1 MFFSKR
7 SFPPLLLLVC
17 LLGVA
22 CLLFSADIASAAGAA
37 QGTLSTDILPTASSA
52 DGTKDVG
59 EANFNDLM
67 AKFYATMTYVG
78 KIISTIM
85 VCLGGLMVATNMD
98 SGHKTVWNAILG
110 VGLALNA
117 GSFLSTAFQPYVPAG
132 GSVTHQDLMF
142 PFTSKEESIDW
153 GNFFGNFTTQLQV
166 YTQEGAVAIMP
177 AAAKLLL
184 LFTAIRVTVQVSLD
198 LISGDKVRYMT
209 MVLLETGAYL
219 FLITN
224 WYGNNG
230 GLNIMGTLMSGF
242 EQLGYTAG
250 GVNDTPNNSI
260 LGSGVNMFLGAY
272 NKYDFDAFSP
282 IASLAGMV
290 CLGAILIL
298 LVLTGLEMYMARIEF
313 WIMAMITI
321 PLIPFVALPQTRTF
335 FERALGA
342 MLNLSIKVS
351 VIAFISAMSTGIL
364 KKYVDFFATTGEEVV
379 GISFPV
385 LIQALLVSLLLYLI
399 VKKIPNLVEG
409 LLNGQPKLS
418 GATMKEMAGTA
429 AKGTAAVATAGAN
442 VGKAAVNGA
451 VSGGFKAAGKAA
463 AGGAGGKS
471 QWAVGAAGAL
481 LGGTNAA
488 GGALARGFGGMAKN
502 ALLGSDSSS
511 GGGGGGGRNG
521 GLLAPLRDGARIG
534 KMFSDKDKDGKRQPG
549 LYGMGK
555 NAAKSAK
562 EAITGKEK
570 EDGRHSGILGNL
582 QDLKSDAEDT
592 FSKGAGKK
600 TGGQPSSSTTS
611 NTTKESTQTK
621 E

>member
-1 MFFSKR
+1 MSFFR
-7 SFPPLLLLVC
+7 HRYALLLS
-17 LLGVA
+17 A
-22 CLLFSADIASAAGAA
+22 CLLAAVCVLFWMDPVSAASS
-37 QGTLSTDILPTASSA
+37 TLSTDVLPTAASA

-59 EANFNDLM
+59 GANFNDLM

-110 VGLALNA
+110 IGLALNA

-230 GLNIMGTLMSGF
+230 GMNIMGTLMSGF

-250 GVNDTPNNSI
+250 GVSDNPNNSI

-321 PLIPFVALPQTRTF
+321 PLIPFAALPQTRTF
-335 FERALGA
+335 FEKALGA

-399 VKKIPNLVEG
+399 VKKIPNLVQG
-409 LLNGQPKLS
+409 LLNGTPQLT
-418 GATMKEMAGTA
+418 GATMKQMAGTA
-429 AKGTAAVATAGAN
+429 AKGGAAVATAGAS
-442 VGKAAVNGA
+442 VGKAMVNGA
-451 VSGGFKAAGKAA
+451 VSGGFKAAGMAA
-463 AGGAGGKS
+463 AGKTPLGTGGAS
-471 QWAVGAAGAL
+471 RWAAGAAGAL
-481 LGGTNAA
+481 GGGLNAA
-488 GGALARGFGGMAKN
+488 GGAVARGLGGMAKN

-511 GGGGGGGRNG
+511 GGGGGGRNG
-521 GLLAPLRDGARIG
+521 GLLAPLRDGARMG
-534 KMFSDKDKDGKRQPG
+534 NMFTDKNKDGERQG
-549 LYGMGK
+549 LVGMGK
-555 NAAKSAK
+555 DAAKSAK
-562 EAITGKEK
+562 EVFTGKKK

-582 QDLKSDAEDT
+582 QDLKLDAKNAFNE
-592 FSKGAGKK
+592 GAGK
-600 TGGQPSSSTTS
+600 TPNGQPSSLTTS
-611 NTTKESTQTK
+611 NTTKESKQTK

>member
-1 MFFSKR
+1 
-7 SFPPLLLLVC
+7 
-17 LLGVA
+17 
-22 CLLFSADIASAAGAA
+22 
-37 QGTLSTDILPTASSA
+37 
-52 DGTKDVG
+52 
-59 EANFNDLM
+59 
-67 AKFYATMTYVG
+67 
-78 KIISTIM
+78 
-85 VCLGGLMVATNMD
+85 CLGGLMVATNMD

-230 GLNIMGTLMSGF
+230 GMNIMGTLMSGF

-250 GVNDTPNNSI
+250 GVSDNPNNSI

-335 FERALGA
+335 FEKALGA

-399 VKKIPNLVEG
+399 VKKIPNLVQG
-409 LLNGQPKLS
+409 LLNGTPQLT
-418 GATMKEMAGTA
+418 GATMKQMAGTA
-429 AKGTAAVATAGAN
+429 AKGGAAVATAGAS
-442 VGKAAVNGA
+442 VGKAMVNGA
-451 VSGGFKAAGKAA
+451 VSGGFKAAGMAA
-463 AGGAGGKS
+463 AGKTPLGTGGAS
-471 QWAVGAAGAL
+471 RWAAGAAGAL
-481 LGGTNAA
+481 GGGLNAA
-488 GGALARGFGGMAKN
+488 GGAVARGFGGMAKN

-534 KMFSDKDKDGKRQPG
+534 NMFSDKKQNGDRQPG
-549 LYGMGK
+549 LIGMGK
-555 NAAKSAK
+555 NAAESVKGAVMGKDKMKKEVSTNPKTGMPKFDPNTGLAK
-562 EAITGKEK
+562 THDVES
-570 EDGRHSGILGNL
+570 GRHSGLLGNIK
-582 QDLKSDAEDT
+582 DLRSDALDA
-592 FSKGAGKK
+592 FDVGAGKK
-600 TGGQPSSSTTS
+600 PRSQSSSSTIS
-611 NTTKESTQTK
+611 NTTKEHEQRND
-621 E
+621 